1 MFVALL
7 PVNPVFVLLISCE
20 SLMKKRGYLISTP
33 SVLLKQL
40 ACVLFFPFCFHRASK
55 GSRVESV
62 SNGDGGNQIT
72 TSCALSLFLK
82 RTTAAFNKHVIR
94 GKTAG
99 CGVADGAV
107 AGVSAEGTTHTDG
120 SLFQHL
126 VMHIAQN
133 FIPMLNN
140 QYKQYRCCYFS

>member
-1 MFVALL
+1 M
-7 PVNPVFVLLISCE
+7 
-20 SLMKKRGYLISTP
+20 
-33 SVLLKQL
+33 
-40 ACVLFFPFCFHRASK
+40 
-55 GSRVESV
+55 ESV

-72 TSCALSLFLK
+72 GVATSCALSLFLK

-94 GKTAG
+94 RKTAG
-99 CGVADGAV
+99 RCVADGAV
-107 AGVSAEGTTHTDG
+107 PGISEEGTTHTDG

-140 QYKQYRCCYFS
+140 QYKQYRCYYFS

>member
-1 MFVALL
+1 MLL
-7 PVNPVFVLLISCE
+7 RLC
-20 SLMKKRGYLISTP
+20 
-33 SVLLKQL
+33 
-40 ACVLFFPFCFHRASK
+40 FFFSPCCFFFAHKAKK

-62 SNGDGGNQIT
+62 SNGDGGNQIST
-72 TSCALSLFLK
+72 LCALSLFLK

-94 GKTAG
+94 RKTAG

-107 AGVSAEGTTHTDG
+107 PGIAEEETTRTDG

-133 FIPMLNN
+133 FIPTLNN
-140 QYKQYRCCYFS
+140 QYKQYRCYYFSWAPLPHRLPPSTCTPAGLQFGAFDIQPEHQH